1 MSEADSGRRRASQS
15 THWGICMGPRP
26 WVARRSFAATT
37 PTIVDS
43 YTPGQ
48 NGQWRFKVIHV
59 FDGSDGYW
67 PQSTLILDSL
77 GNLYGTTPL
86 GGRSECSTPLDP
98 PGCGAVFE
106 LIPQADGRWIHK
118 VLLAFYRNRGTPY
131 SGPNGLIFDS
141 SGNLYGITPIGGH
154 YDNCQGKCFEGG
166 TAFELSPTTRG
177 PWIETTLHSFGN
189 PADGDGA
196 SPSGGL
202 IFDTAGNLYGTTG
215 AGGTGCDNEGCG
227 GTVFEITP

>member
-1 MSEADSGRRRASQS
+1 
-15 THWGICMGPRP
+15 MGGSHF
-26 WVARRSFAATT
+26 VCS
-37 PTIVDS
+37 DYS
-43 YTPGQ
+43 YYCGVVFQLTPGQ
-48 NGQWRFKVIHV
+48 NGQWRYKVIHV

-86 GGRSECSTPLDP
+86 GGRLDP
-98 PGCGAVFE
+98 PGCGVVFE

-118 VLLAFYRNRGTPY
+118 VLRAFYRNRGTPY
-131 SGPNGLIFDS
+131 SGVNQLIFDS

-154 YDNCQGKCFEGG
+154 YDNSG
-166 TAFELSPTTRG
+166 TAFELSPATRG
-177 PWIETTLHSFGN
+177 PWTETPLHSFGN

-196 SPSGGL
+196 SPSGTL
-202 IFDTAGNLYGTTG
+202 IFDSSGNLYGTTVY
-215 AGGTGCDNEGCG
+215 GGTGCDC